1 MISPIQASS
10 SPSLSL
16 ERIENP
22 SPLWKQTIL
31 VSSIGLAAIAGL
43 AQLFSGCL
51 IGASIYGFLGIAL
64 YIGYIAQKNAGYS
77 YKKEQYYNALQRN
90 AENFRQECQSFRLE
104 NKTMQQNNQSLQQEV
119 ETLSAK
125 LKTMQKLLESMDIS
139 ASLTKDLLTSCV
151 DVTHDQKKN
160 EQKIYELL
168 QRLEK
173 ATLVSTQKEVEQ
185 HVKNLASP
193 ILGIE
198 KTVKQFFL
206 HDTKASELLEVKK
219 EFTETS
225 RHLQSVKTE
234 LEKVQKELAETSAQL
249 KKTSDEIESKIT
261 KLSKQESQL
270 AYLKYLAPIILTW
283 CKSPEI
289 AAKFSWKEK
298 SQVEELQKAWGSLH
312 NLG

>member
-1 MISPIQASS
+1 MQPLPSA
-10 SPSLSL
+10 SLSL
-16 ERIENP
+16 ERVENP

-43 AQLFSGCL
+43 AQIFSGCVT
-51 IGASIYGFLGIAL
+51 GAVLYGFLGLAV
-64 YIGYIAQKNAGYS
+64 YIGYLAQKSAGYS
-77 YKKEQYYNALQRN
+77 YKKEQYYNALQKN
-90 AENFRQECQSFRLE
+90 AENFRQECQTFRLE

-119 ETLSAK
+119 EALSAK
-125 LKTMQKLLESMDIS
+125 LKSMQKLLESMDAS
-139 ASLTKDLLTSCV
+139 ASLTKELLTSCV

-160 EQKIYELL
+160 EKKIYELL

-185 HVKNLASP
+185 HVKNLAST

-206 HDTKASELLEVKK
+206 HDAKASELLQVKK

-234 LEKVQKELAETSAQL
+234 LEKVQKELSETSAEL
-249 KKTSDEIESKIT
+249 KKTSHAIDAKIT
-261 KLSKQESQL
+261 KLNKQESELSHVKQL
-270 AYLKYLAPIILTW
+270 APDR
-283 CKSPEI
+283 KS
-289 AAKFSWKEK
+289 
-298 SQVEELQKAWGSLH
+298 VV
-312 NLG
+312 